1 MKYKINQSSV
11 RSAKTTGKQRSSRGS
26 GMLRSQSWG
35 MEGWP
40 ISLLTTNTACL
51 CRWKLGGKNNFRL
64 FFVNLI
70 AWACPLIY
78 RFLHYNRSASVFC
91 EKKTT
96 YLAMLT
102 ELGGDCFPLHLVR
115 YHLSTEN
122 EKYINLPLHYQEKH
136 QKSSLGVAEQS
147 APQLLPGTKSMQH
160 AAGTRST
167 SPVLVLPV
175 RSQMS
180 SESATNKR
188 NHNKTVSLILHNWVS
203 RSTIPSV

>member
-1 MKYKINQSSV
+1 
-11 RSAKTTGKQRSSRGS
+11 
-26 GMLRSQSWG
+26 
-35 MEGWP
+35 
-40 ISLLTTNTACL
+40 
-51 CRWKLGGKNNFRL
+51 
-64 FFVNLI
+64 
-70 AWACPLIY
+70 
-78 RFLHYNRSASVFC
+78 
-91 EKKTT
+91 
-96 YLAMLT
+96 MLT

-180 SESATNKR
+180 SECFQIEPQAGKCPACTLRAAASSCSPRPRCPWHHAAARGRERHRTPD
-188 NHNKTVSLILHNWVS
+188 LLPLHPPPHQRRIS
-203 RSTIPSV
+203 CLCLSCTLLEQRESSEAALLLPDP